1 MGCGGSKEEP
11 SKSQQSG
18 GGGNA
23 DDEEEDYN
31 PLTQEEVN
39 ARIVCSKEAETFKL
53 GKSPITLRYAYLSQR
68 GYYPED
74 LYKANQD
81 AFKVVPKFGG
91 DPSQIFFG
99 VFDGHGACG
108 DKVSQFTAEKVPEL
122 LEKHPKLKLNPAT
135 ALEEAF
141 VTVDRNLKEDATI
154 DAELSGT
161 TAVVVL
167 LRKDAAKGTITAYTA
182 NAGDSRAVVAT
193 TGAGGKLGAP
203 TAAGARARDS
213 PRRDPP
219 PRPAP
224 HPAARPR
231 RFARRA
237 RGPLG
242 GPEARH
248 AGRDE
253 ED

>member
-81 AFKVVPKFGG
+81 AFKISSQWPQSPVP
-91 DPSQIFFG
+91 QIFFG
-99 VFDGHGACG
+99 VFEQGNLWAVH
-108 DKVSQFTAEKVPEL
+108 
-122 LEKHPKLKLNPAT
+122 LNIY
-135 ALEEAF
+135 
-141 VTVDRNLKEDATI
+141 D
-154 DAELSGT
+154 S
-161 TAVVVL
+161 
-167 LRKDAAKGTITAYTA
+167 KG
-182 NAGDSRAVVAT
+182 
-193 TGAGGKLGAP
+193 P
-203 TAAGARARDS
+203 
-213 PRRDPP
+213 
-219 PRPAP
+219 
-224 HPAARPR
+224 
-231 RFARRA
+231 
-237 RGPLG
+237 
-242 GPEARH
+242 
-248 AGRDE
+248 
-253 ED
+253 

>member
-1 MGCGGSKEEP
+1 MADRQQRMSTQSVSWEVEETDDPISGRITQVDESTIKLPGGTTIEYGAVS
-11 SKSQQSG
+11 
-18 GGGNA
+18 
-23 DDEEEDYN
+23 
-31 PLTQEEVN
+31 L
-39 ARIVCSKEAETFKL
+39 
-53 GKSPITLRYAYLSQR
+53 R
-68 GYYPED
+68 GYYPDDPE
-74 LYKANQD
+74 KANQD
-81 AFKVVPKFGG
+81 SHVCIADFNAAAKNGANGG
-91 DPSQIFFG
+91 GGEPLLKRSFFG

>member
-1 MGCGGSKEEP
+1 MSMSPEMGVIKPMALLPFLPDQVGTYSCHGVEP
-11 SKSQQSG
+11 GMRQG
-18 GGGNA
+18 
-23 DDEEEDYN
+23 
-31 PLTQEEVN
+31 
-39 ARIVCSKEAETFKL
+39 ETSAK
-53 GKSPITLRYAYLSQR
+53 I
-68 GYYPED
+68 
-74 LYKANQD
+74 NQD
-81 AFKVVPKFGG
+81 RGCVIYPFGQEAC
-91 DPSQIFFG
+91 PEFEQALFC

-193 TGAGGKLGAP
+193 TGAGGKPRCADGRRS
-203 TAAGARARDS
+203 ARARDS
-213 PRRDPP
+213 SRRDPP

-224 HPAARPR
+224 HPAARPAALRAEQWTSR
-231 RFARRA
+231 RTRS
-237 RGPLG
+237 
-242 GPEARH
+242 RH